1 MKLDLLTVLNVGAS
15 YLIRFNVSIY
25 LCPNT
30 YIVDFNY
37 THMCLLLFF
46 ARAWI
51 TVLYCAWRH

>member
-1 MKLDLLTVLNVGAS
+1 MKLDLLTVLNFGAS

-25 LCPNT
+25 LCSNT

-37 THMCLLLFF
+37 THMCLLFF

-51 TVLYCAWRH
+51 TVLFCAWRH